1 MDMPVPPED
10 QELRNVIDKLA
21 QFVARNGPEFEKMT
35 MEKQKENPKFSFLF
49 GGEYYNYY
57 QYKLAIEQQ
66 FIAVAPVI
74 EGRYPE
80 NCDFQGSLYSR
91 DLQVLCSPSGQE
103 NEPPT
108 QVPVP
113 APIPGPLPAAPS
125 TTMPGP
131 ATAPAQSQPPTPPGP
146 GQPQLEE
153 LIQQSLWNLQQQ
165 EQHLLMQRQ
174 EQITAA
180 IALAMEQQIQK
191 LLSETQLDMTEFDN
205 LLQPIIDTCTKDAI
219 SAGKNWMFN
228 NAKTPQHCELM
239 SGHLRNRITA
249 EGAHFELRLHLIYL
263 INDVLHHCQRKQ
275 ARDLLAALQK
285 VVVPIYCT
293 SFLAVEEDKQQKIAR
308 LLQLWEKNGY
318 FDESIIQQL
327 QSPALGLGQYQASL
341 ITEFAAVVQP
351 IQMAFQQQIQTLKAQ
366 HQEFVDS
373 LTKHQQ
379 AQPPPQPQP
388 QPQSQPQPQPL
399 LEPEAP
405 PPHIPMPQNQD
416 LPVLSPTDSPAPE
429 CITEEPK
436 PHPLPDNVPSGGQ
449 EPPSGGQRGPGQ
461 HEHSSSKPPWFER
474 PAMPLWGQQQ
484 QQQQQQQFDQGFNA
498 PHQGPPHCQPWNNN
512 HEGMWNDQREQNW
525 NNQRDA
531 PWNNQHEPSWNNQYD
546 PPWNN
551 QHEPPWGGQRDPPF
565 RMQRPPHFRQQ
576 PPFQQHQQHP
586 PFNQPPHPHNF
597 NRIPPRFMQDDF
609 PPRHHF
615 DRPPYPPHHFD
626 YQQGDFPP
634 DMGPPHHPPH
644 RLPPPG
650 MGEPPPWGGP
660 QHPDF
665 GGPPPGFNG
674 QPPHIRR
681 QGPPPPQI
689 TPDDPSLVPNVPY
702 FDLPAGLMA
711 PLVKLED
718 YDYKALESKDMRL
731 PPPMPPNER
740 LLAAVEAFYSPP
752 SHDRPRNSE
761 GWEQNGLYEFF
772 RAKMRARRKKGQ
784 DKRSRGP
791 STATPGTVKPGVRS
805 EPHEASSGPKV
816 EKRGRSKSRS
826 RSRSRRSSSGSSSR
840 SSRSSGSYSR
850 SRSRTRSRSR
860 SRSYSASRS
869 SRSRS
874 GSSRSQSGSRSRS
887 RSRSFSP
894 GKRRVSRSRS
904 QTPPATT
911 GLGSD
916 SASLTPDYRLG
927 EENKGHQLLMK
938 MGWSGS
944 GGLGAKEQGIQDPIK
959 GGEIRDKW
967 DQYKGVGVPLDDPY
981 ENYRRNK
988 SYSFIARMKAR
999 DEMKKEIQEQPPP
1012 E

>member
-1 MDMPVPPED
+1 MQMRLSVNVIFVSD

-66 FIAVAPVI
+66 CKYGSCF
-74 EGRYPE
+74 G
-80 NCDFQGSLYSR
+80 FQSILDKS
-91 DLQVLCSPSGQE
+91 DS
-103 NEPPT
+103 
-108 QVPVP
+108 
-113 APIPGPLPAAPS
+113 I
-125 TTMPGP
+125 
-131 ATAPAQSQPPTPPGP
+131 P
-146 GQPQLEE
+146 GQPQLED

-180 IALAMEQQIQK
+180 IAHAMEQQIQK
-191 LLSETQLDMTEFDN
+191 LLSETQLDMTEFDS

-275 ARDLLAALQK
+275 ARELLAALQK

-341 ITEFAAVVQP
+341 ITEFAGVVQP
-351 IQMAFQQQIQTLKAQ
+351 IQMAFQQQIQTLKGQ

-373 LTKHQQ
+373 LTKHHHQ
-379 AQPPPQPQP
+379 
-388 QPQSQPQPQPL
+388 QPL
-399 LEPEAP
+399 LEPDAP
-405 PPHIPMPQNQD
+405 PPHIVLPQ
-416 LPVLSPTDSPAPE
+416 S
-429 CITEEPK
+429 
-436 PHPLPDNVPSGGQ
+436 Q
-449 EPPSGGQRGPGQ
+449 EPPVSAPTEPPGTTT
-461 HEHSSSKPPWFER
+461 
-474 PAMPLWGQQQ
+474 
-484 QQQQQQQFDQGFNA
+484 FDQQFNA

-512 HEGMWNDQREQNW
+512 HEGMWNDQREPSW

-531 PWNNQHEPSWNNQYD
+531 PWNSQHEPAWNNQFE
-546 PPWNN
+546 PPWNS
-551 QHEPPWGGQRDPPF
+551 QHEPPWGAQREPPF

-576 PPFQQHQQHP
+576 PPFPPHQQHP
-586 PFNQPPHPHNF
+586 QFNQPPHPHNF
-597 NRIPPRFMQDDF
+597 NRMPPRFMQEEF

-634 DMGPPHHPPH
+634 DMGPPHHAPH

-650 MGEPPPWGGP
+650 MAEPPPWGGP

-665 GGPPPGFNG
+665 AAPPPGFNG

-689 TPDDPSLVPNVPY
+689 SPDDPSLVPNVPY

-718 YDYKALESKDMRL
+718 YDYKALEPKDMRL
-731 PPPMPPNER
+731 PPPMPPSDR

-784 DKRSRGP
+784 
-791 STATPGTVKPGVRS
+791 
-805 EPHEASSGPKV
+805 
-816 EKRGRSKSRS
+816 EKRNSGRSRS
-826 RSRSRRSSSGSSSR
+826 RSRSRSSRRSSSGSSSR
-840 SSRSSGSYSR
+840 SSGSSGSYSR
-850 SRSRTRSRSR
+850 SRSRSRSR
-860 SRSYSASRS
+860 SHSYSP
-869 SRSRS
+869 SRSR
-874 GSSRSQSGSRSRS
+874 
-887 RSRSFSP
+887 
-894 GKRRVSRSRS
+894 
-904 QTPPATT
+904 
-911 GLGSD
+911 
-916 SASLTPDYRLG
+916 
-927 EENKGHQLLMK
+927 
-938 MGWSGS
+938 
-944 GGLGAKEQGIQDPIK
+944 
-959 GGEIRDKW
+959 
-967 DQYKGVGVPLDDPY
+967 
-981 ENYRRNK
+981 
-988 SYSFIARMKAR
+988 
-999 DEMKKEIQEQPPP
+999 
-1012 E
+1012 

>member
-1 MDMPVPPED
+1 MQMRLSVNVIFVSD

-66 FIAVAPVI
+66 CKYAQPQVAAPIPPSASAPV
-74 EGRYPE
+74 P
-80 NCDFQGSLYSR
+80 
-91 DLQVLCSPSGQE
+91 SPAPVSA
-103 NEPPT
+103 
-108 QVPVP
+108 VP
-113 APIPGPLPAAPS
+113 APNPS
-125 TTMPGP
+125 
-131 ATAPAQSQPPTPPGP
+131 QVPPTGVP
-146 GQPQLEE
+146 GQPQLED

-180 IALAMEQQIQK
+180 IAHAMEQQIQK
-191 LLSETQLDMTEFDN
+191 LLSETQLDMTEFDS

-275 ARDLLAALQK
+275 ARELLAALQK

-341 ITEFAAVVQP
+341 ITEFAGVVQP
-351 IQMAFQQQIQTLKAQ
+351 IQMAFQQQIQTLKGQ

-373 LTKHQQ
+373 LTKHHHQ
-379 AQPPPQPQP
+379 
-388 QPQSQPQPQPL
+388 QPL
-399 LEPEAP
+399 LEPDAP
-405 PPHIPMPQNQD
+405 PPHIVLPQSQEP
-416 LPVLSPTDSPAPE
+416 PVSAPT
-429 CITEEPK
+429 EPPDDTK
-436 PHPLPDNVPSGGQ
+436 APHPIPENVPSGGQ
-449 EPPSGGQRGPGQ
+449 ESGPGGQRGPGQ

-474 PAMPLWGQQQ
+474 PAMPMWGQQQ
-484 QQQQQQQFDQGFNA
+484 QQFNA

-512 HEGMWNDQREQNW
+512 HEGMWNDQREPSW

-531 PWNNQHEPSWNNQYD
+531 PWNSQHEPAWNNQFE
-546 PPWNN
+546 PPWNS
-551 QHEPPWGGQRDPPF
+551 QHEPPWGAQREPPF

-576 PPFQQHQQHP
+576 PPFPPHQQHP
-586 PFNQPPHPHNF
+586 QFNQPPHPHNF
-597 NRIPPRFMQDDF
+597 NRMPPRFMQEEF

-634 DMGPPHHPPH
+634 DMGPPHHAPH

-650 MGEPPPWGGP
+650 MAEPPPWGGP

-665 GGPPPGFNG
+665 AAPPPGFNG

-689 TPDDPSLVPNVPY
+689 SPDDPSLVPNVPY

-718 YDYKALESKDMRL
+718 YDYKALEPKDMRL
-731 PPPMPPNER
+731 PPPMPPSDR

-784 DKRSRGP
+784 
-791 STATPGTVKPGVRS
+791 
-805 EPHEASSGPKV
+805 
-816 EKRGRSKSRS
+816 EKRNSGRSRS
-826 RSRSRRSSSGSSSR
+826 RSRSRSSRRSSSGSSSR
-840 SSRSSGSYSR
+840 SSGSSGSYSR
-850 SRSRTRSRSR
+850 SRSRSRSR
-860 SRSYSASRS
+860 SHSYSPSRS
-869 SRSRS
+869 SS
-874 GSSRSQSGSRSRS
+874 
-887 RSRSFSP
+887 
-894 GKRRVSRSRS
+894 
-904 QTPPATT
+904 TT
-911 GLGSD
+911 GLGAG
-916 SASLTPDYRLG
+916 SATLTPDQRLG

-999 DEMKKEIQEQPPP
+999 DECKRFGP
-1012 E
+1012 